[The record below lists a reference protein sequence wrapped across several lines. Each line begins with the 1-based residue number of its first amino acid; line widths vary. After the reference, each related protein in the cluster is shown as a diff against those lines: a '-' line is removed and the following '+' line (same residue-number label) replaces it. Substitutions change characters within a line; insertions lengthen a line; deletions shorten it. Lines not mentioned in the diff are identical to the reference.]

1 MLYLVLRPQS
11 PEHVGKVIQVAE
23 STKRFYYK
31 SGHHDDELHQYVTM
45 EDAKPEKKAPKVIK
59 LDDDSKKKK
68 EKEYKPPQTVTVHL
82 SKIAM
87 PELQPKAPSSSKSSP
102 SSSSQGLFSKKG
114 GRSPSPSRPPAST
127 APSSSSTSK
136 FSKPS
141 NSPSPL
147 PNQPANPYRYDMAL
161 YPPTGPMPAFYDN
174 KPKPSKPDGKKTQ
187 QQFNEK
193 KPRPSP
199 SASSYQMPGSY
210 PSTPGSSGS
219 GAMNSNYP
227 PPPPSNGYPG
237 FTRPP
242 PPPGASSYPGP
253 PPGPPPGVGQQQQ
266 ASLSAALSNN
276 IANVGYSLL
285 DKLTHKQVP
294 SGPTKQ

>member
-11 PEHVGKVIQVAE
+11 PEHVGKVVQVAE

-59 LDDDSKKKK
+59 LDDDPKKKK

-82 SKIAM
+82 SKIPM
-87 PELQPKAPSSSKSSP
+87 PELQPKAPSSSRPP
-102 SSSSQGLFSKKG
+102 SSSSQGFFGKKG
-114 GRSPSPSRPPAST
+114 ARSPSPSRPPASST
-127 APSSSSTSK
+127 PSSSSSTNK
-136 FSKPS
+136 LGKPS

-147 PNQPANPYRYDMAL
+147 PNHPANPYRYEMAL

-174 KPKPSKPDGKKTQ
+174 KPKPSKPDGKKLQ
-187 QQFNEK
+187 QYGNDK
-193 KPRPSP
+193 KQRPSP
-199 SASSYQMPGSY
+199 SPPAPSYQMLGSY

-219 GAMNSNYP
+219 GAMNSNHP
-227 PPPPSNGYPG
+227 PPPHSNGYPG
-237 FTRPP
+237 FTGPP
-242 PPPGASSYPGP
+242 PPPGSSSYPGP
-253 PPGPPPGVGQQQQ
+253 PPGPPPGVGQQP
-266 ASLSAALSNN
+266 ASLTNN